1 MKRFYYD
8 NRIAKILLAFSSC
21 HTITIG
27 PFVLSKLSPEHI
39 TQRVRNHET
48 CHSYQWIETTCVAVC
63 VVLILQLIFDISP
76 IWYIVA
82 TLTFYIWYAIE
93 WFIKLLVYRNSKTAY
108 KKVSFEQEAYSCELD
123 CDYIEN
129 RPLFSGWLQ
138 YLKINNS
145 N

>member
-48 CHSYQWIETTCVAVC
+48 CHSYQWIETTCVAVYM
-63 VVLILQLIFDISP
+63 VLVLQLIS
-76 IWYIVA
+76 YM
-82 TLTFYIWYAIE
+82 
-93 WFIKLLVYRNSKTAY
+93 VYRSDSYLLYLVCDRVACKTSHLSKF
-108 KKVSFEQEAYSCELD
+108 KNRIQESVV
-123 CDYIEN
+123 
-129 RPLFSGWLQ
+129 
-138 YLKINNS
+138 
-145 N
+145 

>member
-93 WFIKLLVYRNSKTAY
+93 WLVRLLICRNSKTAY
-108 KKVSFEQEAYSCELD
+108 KKVSFEFRQMRSRLNKRHIPA
-123 CDYIEN
+123 N
-129 RPLFSGWLQ
+129 WTATT
-138 YLKINNS
+138 
-145 N
+145 

>member
-8 NRIAKILLAFSSC
+8 NRIAKILLTFSSC

-48 CHSYQWIETTCVAVC
+48 CHSYQWIETTCVAAC

-82 TLTFYIWYAIE
+82 TLTLSLIHISE
-93 WFIKLLVYRNSKTAY
+93 PT
-108 KKVSFEQEAYSCELD
+108 
-123 CDYIEN
+123 
-129 RPLFSGWLQ
+129 RP
-138 YLKINNS
+138 
-145 N
+145 

>member
-1 MKRFYYD
+1 M
-8 NRIAKILLAFSSC
+8 
-21 HTITIG
+21 
-27 PFVLSKLSPEHI
+27 VL
-39 TQRVRNHET
+39 V
-48 CHSYQWIETTCVAVC
+48 
-63 VVLILQLIFDISP
+63 LQLIFDISP

-93 WFIKLLVYRNSKTAY
+93 WLVRLLICRNSKTAY
-108 KKVSFEQEAYSCELD
+108 KKVSFEQEAYSCELN
-123 CDYIEN
+123 CNYIEN